1 MRISLLRL
9 AQGQDTSTRKNCSRL
24 GTSVGLDWLYAFV
37 YLLNVLIVRGS
48 NSLTQTDPDVI
59 TGFLGKRRNV
69 GKHLSF
75 ADLTTS
81 SGEVIQICS
90 HADGG
95 LKSHEKFRQVPAF
108 APVVVCARP
117 EPPAQAAGEEQNSSS
132 SKRTLYLRDIRSL
145 NTVPKDLIV
154 TSDVQ
159 FPQTK
164 RHLQIRFHPELQ
176 ARLQFRSWLKG
187 QLNQSLLKKGFTDV
201 ETPTLFKSTSEGA
214 REFLVPT
221 RQRGTA
227 YALSQ
232 SPQQYKQ
239 VLMASGIGQYMQ
251 WARCYRDEDLRTDRQ
266 PEFSQVCPAHHLHHG
281 EVMLTEG

>member
-1 MRISLLRL
+1 MS
-9 AQGQDTSTRKNCSRL
+9 
-24 GTSVGLDWLYAFV
+24 
-37 YLLNVLIVRGS
+37 IVRGS
-48 NSLTQTDPDVI
+48 NSLTQPDPNAL

-75 ADLTTS
+75 ADLTTT
-81 SGEVIQICS
+81 SGEVVQICS
-90 HADGG
+90 HADSG
-95 LKSHEKFRQVPAF
+95 LESHENFRQVPAF
-108 APVVVCARP
+108 APVIVHARP
-117 EPPAQAAGEEQNSSS
+117 GPPKESAGESQNGES
-132 SKRTLYLRDIRSL
+132 SKRTLYLQDIRSL
-145 NTVPKDLIV
+145 NSVPKDLIV

-176 ARLQFRSWLKG
+176 ARLKFRSWLKG
-187 QLNQSLLKKGFTDV
+187 QLNQSLLEKGFTDI

-239 VLMASGIGQYMQ
+239 VLMASGITRYMQ
-251 WARCYRDEDLRTDRQ
+251 WAKCYRDEDLRADRQ
-266 PEFSQVCPAHHLHHG
+266 PEFSQVSTAHD
-281 EVMLTEG
+281 VDSRRMLTQRPARYGMGFCRCFQSPAGCNRYHLGSTISAATNSQL